1 MGRQC
6 KVCEHPER
14 SRIELALARKVSAR
28 QIAQKFRGV
37 SPDSISR
44 HRRGHMPP
52 QLVASLVAAGKPSDI
67 DLEKLRQ
74 SESEGLLQHIVA
86 QRGRLYHLLDE
97 AEDLGDLRAASS
109 VHGRILDSLALGA
122 KLLGEINTHAVN
134 VQNNLI
140 VQPEYLELRHL
151 LRQALKPFP
160 NAQRAVAEALRR
172 VEAPQPADAH
182 PLIEQQGNAHAG

>member
-1 MGRQC
+1 
-6 KVCEHPER
+6 
-14 SRIELALARKVSAR
+14 
-28 QIAQKFRGV
+28 
-37 SPDSISR
+37 
-44 HRRGHMPP
+44 MPP